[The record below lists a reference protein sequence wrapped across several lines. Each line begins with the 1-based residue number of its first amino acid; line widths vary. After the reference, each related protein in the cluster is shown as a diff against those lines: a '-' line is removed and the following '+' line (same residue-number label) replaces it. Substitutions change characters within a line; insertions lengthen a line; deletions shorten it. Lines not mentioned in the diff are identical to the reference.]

1 MRRRKGNRGRPRKVK
16 KGRFPKLRESIPF
29 DSKLCENNS
38 NDQTTS
44 LKSDDAV
51 TGVIGLDKTG
61 PFSYRVGSV
70 NIELEGSEE
79 DIKPVIQEN
88 DIMLEVECGS
98 NTASMFLSRLCQGSK
113 GSCIEFDGAWLTPN
127 EFQFVSG
134 RETAKDWKR
143 SIRHFGRSLKLLITK
158 GILTVH
164 PAACRCDS
172 CRLLSSTTNEPKL
185 VKDKRERDLRERAS
199 KGCSGSA
206 SGSDKDEGGSRGSE
220 DDGSEEAD
228 EESRESGENGDE
240 DSGSEEEEEEGKVEE
255 NNNEAGEK
263 ESSSSDTSSSSSGS
277 SSSGSDSDSD
287 EDEKKEEEEEEEE
300 VKQDEAVAEEP
311 TDNVT
316 ENMTENIETP
326 VEISKTIDEDVYT
339 PQQMEVV
346 EDVQEEEGGNESVV
360 EEEEEM
366 PNDEDNVVESKDE
379 ESIPSLENGIEAEA
393 EKAMEEEE
401 EGEEDVEPKEEE
413 MEKRETKDIPMEEEC
428 SVKEE
433 EIVEPVESS
442 EPTEL
447 EAVDSSPVDSSP
459 VSATEIEDSKNLEE
473 PRGVSPV
480 EVKPEDE
487 PSDSVPVVDSDK
499 MKELTEDEASRGSV
513 SSAPSI
519 DSSIKNSS
527 DREQTPVPRK
537 LSTPTLPDV
546 SVKKNA
552 ERSNSGGGKS
562 RLSNIIDLLRTS
574 KEKETQKQTTPD
586 RPEEKRQE
594 TRQPEV
600 KDVKTPFPLPQR
612 RDETKPRKPEREEP
626 SVQKPSRE
634 DARISEKAREAMRL
648 PMGRL
653 PFGFPPP
660 EILERASREAHEQ
673 LSKSHRQFEKNL
685 ESLIT
690 QNMNPFIPELSIFS
704 LPEHRA
710 QLEYN
715 YIKNMERLDQM
726 AKERM
731 ASMAEMRH
739 QQLLREHNSF
749 VAKLAEQQ
757 KPKPVRSEPSEHRN
771 NRESVKKPVAPN
783 KRTVAEGNSSSLPK
797 VPHAH
802 RAMPEVRK
810 DKPDHRTLQTP
821 PAAHH
826 HHPSS
831 RPPSTGNKPPSA
843 LPLPASTGRAAHPA
857 GPSATQSRS
866 SPMVAP
872 IAPPL
877 QMWSSC
883 FPYVIPPPTIEMQ
896 RLTQFF
902 PNLNGGMFSAETG
915 EKRQT
920 ESPILDLS
928 TKKRK
933 MDDNGNEHR
942 SKQAKLSS
950 NSRSV
955 HHPHANGLPR
965 DRHSHKD
972 FSAKDRPVWANFERS
987 GAMACTCALQHLN
1000 DIRHWSVEDV
1010 CCFMKGLEGCS
1021 LYVDTFRRHGI
1032 DGNTLLLLTSD
1043 TLVKSL
1049 GMKIGAATFLT
1060 DAVAR
1065 RSRELQKLVP
1075 CEYCRFKNQKG

>member
-16 KGRFPKLRESIPF
+16 KGRFPKLRETTPF

-199 KGCSGSA
+199 KGGSGSA
-206 SGSDKDEGGSRGSE
+206 SGSDKEEGGSRASE
-220 DDGSEEAD
+220 DDASEEAD
-228 EESRESGENGDE
+228 EESQESGENGDE
-240 DSGSEEEEEEGKVEE
+240 DSGSEDEEEEGKVEE
-255 NNNEAGEK
+255 NNNDAGEK
-263 ESSSSDTSSSSSGS
+263 ESSSSDGSSSSSGS
-277 SSSGSDSDSD
+277 SSSGSESESDD
-287 EDEKKEEEEEEEE
+287 DEKKDEEEEKEEN
-300 VKQDEAVAEEP
+300 KQEAVAEEP
-311 TDNVT
+311 M
-316 ENMTENIETP
+316 ESIPESIETP
-326 VEISKTIDEDVYT
+326 VDVTKTVDEDDDM
-339 PQQMEVV
+339 PEQMEVPQV
-346 EDVQEEEGGNESVV
+346 TQEDEGGSESVV

-366 PNDEDNVVESKDE
+366 TNEVDNDVESKDVD
-379 ESIPSLENGIEAEA
+379 SIPASE
-393 EKAMEEEE
+393 EKNDVETERETPMDEEEE
-401 EGEEDVEPKEEE
+401 ENEDEEEVESKVEE
-413 MEKRETKDIPMEEEC
+413 MERCETEDTPMEENS

-433 EIVEPVESS
+433 EAL
-442 EPTEL
+442 EPTEPSKHGES
-447 EAVDSSPVDSSP
+447 EAVETSSVC
-459 VSATEIEDSKNLEE
+459 ANETEDSKSLGES
-473 PRGVSPV
+473 RASSPA
-480 EVKPEDE
+480 EVKPEDV
-487 PSDSVPVVDSDK
+487 PTDSAPVVELDK
-499 MKELTEDEASRGSV
+499 TKQLPEDETSRGSV

-519 DSSIKNSS
+519 DSSLKNS
-527 DREQTPVPRK
+527 DREHTPIPRK
-537 LSTPTLPDV
+537 LSTPTLPEV

-600 KDVKTPFPLPQR
+600 KDVKTPFPHPQR
-612 RDETKPRKPEREEP
+612 REEAKTRKPEREEP

-634 DARISEKAREAMRL
+634 DARMSEKAREAMRL

-749 VAKLAEQQ
+749 VAKLAEHQ
-757 KPKPVRSEPSEHRN
+757 KPKPVRPESSEHRN
-771 NRESVKKPVAPN
+771 NRESVKKPMAPS
-783 KRTVAEGNSSSLPK
+783 KRSVPDGNSSSLPK

-843 LPLPASTGRAAHPA
+843 LPLPASTGRAAHPT

-933 MDDNGNEHR
+933 IDDNGYEHR

-950 NSRSV
+950 SSRSV
-955 HHPHANGLPR
+955 HPPHANGLPR

-972 FSAKDRPVWANFERS
+972 FSAKDRPMWANFERS
-987 GAMACTCALQHLN
+987 GAVACTCALQHLN

-1010 CCFMKGLEGCS
+1010 CCFLKGLEGCS
-1021 LYVDTFRRHGI
+1021 VYVDTFRRNGI

-1049 GMKIGAATFLT
+1049 GMKVGAATFLT
-1060 DAVAR
+1060 DAVRR